1 MSYNFLGLVND
12 VAARLNEVQ
21 LTSSNFANSV
31 GVYTDIKASVNGAL
45 NRINR
50 EEFEW
55 PFNHVKRTELLVPN
69 QIEYPFEADLKSLAL
84 DTFRLKGEEVLNVR
98 SRRLKVLDYEEYLD
112 KYPDMEFNPEDYAD
126 TPKQVYRGRNLFFG
140 IVPPPDQ
147 AYSVVYEYYRNPMN
161 LELFSDVPTIPEQF
175 RWVILEGALYHS
187 YLFRGGEFEA
197 TASNNLF
204 QRGIADMRKIYIN
217 RTEYA
222 RSTVINS

>member
-1 MSYNFLGLVND
+1 MSYDFLGLVND
-12 VAARLNEVQ
+12 VAARLNEVP
-21 LTSSNFANSV
+21 LTSLNFANSI

-55 PFNHVKRTELLVPN
+55 PFNHVKQTELLVPN
-69 QIEYPFEADLKSLAL
+69 QIEYPFETDLKSLAL
-84 DTFRLKGEEVLNVR
+84 DTFRLKGEDALNVR
-98 SRRLKVLDYEEYLD
+98 SARLKVLDYEEYLD
-112 KYPDMEFNPEDYAD
+112 KYPDMEFNPSDYGD
-126 TPKQVYRGRNLFFG
+126 TPEWVYRGRNLFFG

-147 AYSVVYEYYRNPMN
+147 AYSVVYEYYRNPLD
-161 LELFSDVPTIPEQF
+161 LELFSDTPTIPEQF

-197 TASNNLF
+197 TASNQLF
-204 QRGIADMRKIYIN
+204 QKGIADMRKIYIN